1 MHIWIE
7 GASEEGG
14 AHYFKHELGWKN
26 GLEGKVCRLSK
37 DNWRPELSKKASQ
50 IHAALADK
58 DVFMCKF
65 DENFG
70 KKKGQDGR
78 KRFIRLPTTED
89 IQTKY

>member
-1 MHIWIE
+1 
-7 GASEEGG
+7 
-14 AHYFKHELGWKN
+14 
-26 GLEGKVCRLSK
+26 
-37 DNWRPELSKKASQ
+37 
-50 IHAALADK
+50 LADK